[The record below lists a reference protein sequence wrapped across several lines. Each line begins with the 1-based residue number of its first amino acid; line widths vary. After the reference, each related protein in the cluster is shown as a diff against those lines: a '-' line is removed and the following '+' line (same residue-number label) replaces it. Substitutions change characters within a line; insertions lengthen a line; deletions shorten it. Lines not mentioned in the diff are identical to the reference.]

1 ESLGKASMTWRIYS
15 RTANLFSSRPPP
27 WRLFHSSRSAAKY
40 QFFEVPFIYC
50 SNPTLPPESHSLLN
64 SAGFLASPN
73 GLTHCHCGMFRFLL
87 K

>member
-40 QFFEVPFIYC
+40 QFFEVPFIKMARARNAFKHVFRSMPRQPSY
-50 SNPTLPPESHSLLN
+50 P
-64 SAGFLASPN
+64 
-73 GLTHCHCGMFRFLL
+73 CHPFRA
-87 K
+87 